1 MKRYMNMSSHENK
14 DLHRKNDRAMNDT
27 EQKDTHFTHC
37 LTETEKTEEE
47 NIKKR
52 KRTIFSRWKRI
63 HK

>member
-1 MKRYMNMSSHENK
+1 MSNHEDK
-14 DLHRKNDRAMNDT
+14 DLQREDSRLMD
-27 EQKDTHFTHC
+27 
-37 LTETEKTEEE
+37 ETEKKDIHFSHSLREEQTEEE

>member
-1 MKRYMNMSSHENK
+1 MSNHEDK
-14 DLHRKNDRAMNDT
+14 DLQREDSRLMD
-27 EQKDTHFTHC
+27 
-37 LTETEKTEEE
+37 ETEKKDIHFSHSLREKEQTEEE